1 MASILDYMPPFSVQ
15 IQGTTLIVGLFQA
28 LTPPFML
35 QLLIKYTI
43 TRSTHSAK

>member
-28 LTPPFML
+28 LTPFPPFML
-35 QLLIKYTI
+35 QLLIKYYY
-43 TRSTHSAK
+43 